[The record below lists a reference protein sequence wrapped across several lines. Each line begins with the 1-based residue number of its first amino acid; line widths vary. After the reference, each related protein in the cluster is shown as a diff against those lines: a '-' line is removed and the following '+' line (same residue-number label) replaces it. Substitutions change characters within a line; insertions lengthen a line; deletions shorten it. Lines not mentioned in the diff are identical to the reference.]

1 MDSLG
6 IDIGGTS
13 VKLAALRDG
22 QKLWTGQSPLYSR
35 PTTEQ
40 LLGAMRAA
48 AGGREVRAAIA
59 GLCVPG
65 LLDKATRT
73 ITLAVNVPGLV
84 GVPLNELVDRAFGN
98 KDGSRGAI
106 GRIQII
112 NDAVA
117 AASDLAAARGLR
129 GRLLALAIGTGVGAA
144 VLDDGVPLMVE
155 GESPGHI
162 GQLDVSIPGADVIG
176 PDGGAGSLEG
186 YLGAPVLRDRYGE
199 GALEKMRIE
208 DPAASGAR
216 ARNPNLSR
224 DLSPASRL
232 PARGHRHA
240 AHAPAVAD
248 QGGSGQEP
256 HQRRPSRLAA
266 DAGGSRLSRSS
277 GGRAP
282 GAVNRSREFLAVV
295 ARHLYNRRTMPIS
308 TKPPQRHDDAS
319 DPEPRHLTDAPVDIP
334 RIERAVREILLAVG
348 EDPDREGLLKTP
360 TASPAPTASCCGVAR
375 RSQAPPEDRLPR
387 AIR

>member
-208 DPAASGAR
+208 DPPLQALVRAIRICHAIYRPHHVCLLGGIGTRLTRLLSQIKAAVDS
-216 ARNPNLSR
+216 NLTS
-224 DLSPASRL
+224 
-232 PARGHRHA
+232 
-240 AHAPAVAD
+240 
-248 QGGSGQEP
+248 
-256 HQRRPSRLAA
+256 
-266 DAGGSRLSRSS
+266 
-277 GGRAP
+277 
-282 GAVNRSREFLAVV
+282 
-295 ARHLYNRRTMPIS
+295 
-308 TKPPQRHDDAS
+308 
-319 DPEPRHLTDAPVDIP
+319 
-334 RIERAVREILLAVG
+334 
-348 EDPDREGLLKTP
+348 
-360 TASPAPTASCCGVAR
+360 VAR
-375 RSQAPPEDRLPR
+375 RDWQLTLGDHDFHAALGAARLAR
-387 AIR
+387 